1 MKSNKKSLRAVY
13 RALVIAIGI
22 VGSHDDYYKIL
33 TPHEQ
38 IGWVKK
44 DEVK

>member
-13 RALVIAIGI
+13 RALVIAN
-22 VGSHDDYYKIL
+22 YKIL